1 MKAIIFDLDGVITK
15 TATVHSKAWKKVFDE
30 FLIAHSEKEH
40 EPFVPFDRKED
51 YLTYVDGKPRYDGV
65 RSFLKSRE
73 IFLPEGTPDD
83 DQAMETI
90 CGLGNRK
97 NEAFN
102 QILEREGVEVY
113 GSTVELIRKCRLE
126 GIRVGVASSSKN
138 CRNILEITGIAP
150 LIETRV
156 DGEVSAELGLKGK
169 PAPDI
174 FWKAADNLGIHYGD
188 CVIVEDATSGV
199 EAGARGNFGMV
210 IGVARENNWGQLTQH
225 GADQVVSDLSEIS
238 YDEIMRWFR
247 EYVHQRSWDLT
258 YRELDFDKQR
268 SREALLSVGNGYF
281 GTRGAAEELI
291 CGHWSYPG
299 TYISGVYNTLPSK
312 VAGKNVFNEDF
323 VNVTNWLPITF
334 KLDDL
339 DWVIAE
345 EVALHEHYQSLNFH
359 TGELTRQFVINDKG
373 QGLISVTT
381 ERIASMEH
389 PHLAAL
395 RFRLDLMDTE
405 SETITIKTGLEG
417 NHINDGVERYR
428 DLNQKHLQPV
438 MEWYYG
444 NFQHVEV
451 ETTQSDTKIAQTA
464 RVEFLVNGKKAD
476 WALTGQTEPGVS
488 ELITEA
494 IPLREIKEIV
504 IEKYVYIDAY
514 PADESAD
521 PDTTDTLNSISSY
534 NQLRDASFDAWKKI
548 WDKADIFIGGD
559 RLAQKLV
566 RLHIYH
572 LMCTTSHHT
581 INIDCGIPARGLT
594 GEAYRG
600 HIFWDEMYILPFYFL
615 HFPDIARGVL
625 MYRYRRLD
633 AARAYAAEHGYQGAM
648 FPWQSGSTG
657 KEETQKFHFNPVSG
671 KWGDDNSSLQRH
683 VSLAVAWNI
692 IQYHHHTFDEPFML
706 DYGFEMLLEISRFWS
721 SKCIL
726 NPETGRYSINKVM
739 GPDEFHEKYPGAET
753 GGLRDNAYTNVMTAW
768 LFTKVYDLLEKVD
781 SGKKEHLL
789 SRLDFSDEEVSGWVE
804 KAGKLNLVISDEGI
818 ISQFDGYFEL
828 EEIEFDKY
836 RKLYGNIHRLDRIL
850 KAEGKSPDQF
860 KVAKQADTL
869 MLFYVL
875 KPEMVK
881 QLIENMGYQLPDD
894 FLEKNFDYYIQR
906 TSHGSTLS
914 RVVHGWVAGLIGRD
928 DLAWQLFR
936 EALVSDYDD
945 IQGGTTAEGIHTG
958 VMAGTVMAVMN
969 LYGGVDLSGEVPVI
983 KPRLPKQWNALSFQ
997 FTFRNETY
1005 QVNEKR

>member
-15 TATVHSKAWKKVFDE
+15 TAMVHSKAWKKVFDE
-30 FLIAHSEKEH
+30 FLIAYCEREH
-40 EPFVPFDRKED
+40 EPFVPFDRKVD
-51 YLTYVDGKPRYDGV
+51 YLDYVDGKPRYDGV

-83 DQAMETI
+83 DPAMETI

-102 QILEREGVEVY
+102 LILDIEGVEVY
-113 GSTVELIRKCRLE
+113 ESTVELIRKCRLE

-138 CRNILEITGIAP
+138 CRNILDITGLAP

-156 DGEVSAELGLKGK
+156 DGEVSAELGLAGK

-174 FWKAADNLGIHYGD
+174 FWKAADNLGINYGD
-188 CVIVEDATSGV
+188 AVVVEDASSGV
-199 EAGARGNFGMV
+199 AAAVRGNFGLV
-210 IGVARENNWGQLTQH
+210 LGLARENNWDELTIQ
-225 GADQVVSDLSEIS
+225 GADIVIGDLSEIS
-238 YDEIMRWFR
+238 FEEIMRWFR
-247 EYVHQRSWDLT
+247 VDVHKRSWDLT
-258 YRELDFDKQR
+258 YYELDFDKQR

-281 GTRGAAEELI
+281 GTRGAAEEAVPQS
-291 CGHWSYPG
+291 WTYPG

-312 VAGKNVFNEDF
+312 VAGKEVFNEDL
-323 VNVTNWLPITF
+323 VNVTNWLPISF
-334 KLDDL
+334 KLDDG
-339 DWVIAE
+339 DWKTADA
-345 EVALHEHYQSLNFH
+345 VAHLMLQQSLDFNRGDF
-359 TGELTRQFVINDKG
+359 TRKFEIIDSEDGWVG
-373 QGLISVTT
+373 VRS
-381 ERIASMEH
+381 ERIASMDN
-389 PHLAAL
+389 PHLAAIRQTL
-395 RFRLDLMDTE
+395 YNGTMA
-405 SETITIKTGLEG
+405 ETMTIKVGLTG

-428 DLNQKHLQPV
+428 DLNQQHLKPV
-438 MEWYYG
+438 REWYFG

-451 ETTQSDTKIAQTA
+451 ETTQSGIRIAQTA

-476 WALTGQTEPGVS
+476 WALSGNTEPGVS

-494 IPLREIKEIV
+494 IPLGGIKEIV
-504 IEKYVYIDAY
+504 VEKYVYIDTY
-514 PADESAD
+514 LSEESAD
-521 PDTTDTLNSISSY
+521 PDTHDILNAITSY
-534 NQLRDASFDAWKKI
+534 VDLRAASAEVWKKI
-548 WDKADIFIGGD
+548 WQKADIRIVGD

-572 LMCTTSHHT
+572 LMCTTSPHSV
-581 INIDCGIPARGLT
+581 NLDFGIPARGLT

-615 HFPDIARGVL
+615 HFPEIAKGVL

-633 AARAYAAEHGYQGAM
+633 AARVYAKEYGYRGAM
-648 FPWQSGSTG
+648 FPWQSGSSG
-657 KEETQKFHFNPVSG
+657 HEETQKFHFNPVSG

-683 VSLAVAWNI
+683 VSLSVAWNI
-692 IQYHHHTFDEPFML
+692 IQYHHHTLDEPFML

-721 SKCIL
+721 SKCTL
-726 NPETGRYSINKVM
+726 VPETGRYSIDKVM
-739 GPDEFHEKYPGAET
+739 GPDEFHEKYPGADT

-768 LFTKVYDLLEKVD
+768 LFTRVNE
-781 SGKKEHLL
+781 LL
-789 SRLDFSDEEVSGWVE
+789 SGIEEAKKAILLQRLGFSTEEISGWLE

-818 ISQFDGYFEL
+818 ISQFDGYFDL

-875 KPEMVK
+875 KPELVK
-881 QLIENMGYQLPDD
+881 QLIGNMGYALPDD
-894 FLEKNFDYYIQR
+894 YLQRNFDYYIRR

-914 RVVHGWVAGLIGRD
+914 RVVHGWVAGLIGEEE
-928 DLAWQLFR
+928 LSWKLFR

-983 KPRLPKQWNALSFQ
+983 KPRLPKQWNELSFQ
-997 FTFRNETY
+997 FTFRNKTY
-1005 QVNEKR
+1005 QVKEKR